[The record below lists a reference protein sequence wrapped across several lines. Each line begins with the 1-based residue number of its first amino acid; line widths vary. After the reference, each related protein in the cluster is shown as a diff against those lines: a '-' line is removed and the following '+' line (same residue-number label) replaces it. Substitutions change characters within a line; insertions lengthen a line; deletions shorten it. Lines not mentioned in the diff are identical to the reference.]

1 MRQRLNYTH
10 LANYFERDTSFIAAH
25 HQPAIMLDLAMSRNV
40 DSHLLLRGTQLFLD
54 DMLTGNKLI
63 SPAQFLTLLSNSQKL
78 LKGDDISFLFG
89 QQILPG
95 FNGPAS
101 QVFNHALNLRQA
113 LIHLCE
119 YHTLLLPIC
128 TPRYF
133 ESDTHFFIYWL
144 DNCGADASQ
153 SSGLHTFLIEAH
165 MTAVARMAAKM
176 SQQNLPWRFNFT
188 HEEPRYVEQYWVHLN
203 EDISFNQ
210 QLNMMSIPLE
220 YANQTWSQTAQV
232 SLQLA
237 TLGSK
242 MQLNDLGWQASFLD
256 ALHDY
261 LMQNIQQNLQ
271 LESVATAFNV
281 SSATLKRKL
290 LKHHTHFQEQL
301 DLARKHVA
309 LYLYQIKGYQ
319 HHDVADY
326 LRFNDINN
334 FRRAFKRWT
343 GLPPGQLLQANCF

>member
-1 MRQRLNYTH
+1 MRIQS
-10 LANYFERDTSFIAAH
+10 NYFERDTGFIAAH
-25 HQPAIMLDLAMSRNV
+25 HQPAIMLDLAMSRDV
-40 DSHLLLRGTQLFLD
+40 DSHLLLRGTQLFLE
-54 DMLTGNKLI
+54 DMLTGHKLI
-63 SPAQFLTLLSNSQKL
+63 SPAQFLTLLSNGQKL
-78 LKGDDISFLFG
+78 LKGEDISFLFG

-119 YHTLLLPIC
+119 YHTLLSPLC

-133 ESDTHFFIYWL
+133 ESESHFFIYWL
-144 DNCGADASQ
+144 DNCGAGA
-153 SSGLHTFLIEAH
+153 LHTFLIEAH
-165 MTAVARMAAKM
+165 MTAVTRMASKM
-176 SQQNLPWRFNFT
+176 SQQTLPWRFNFT

-203 EDISFNQ
+203 EEVSFNQ

-220 YANQTWSQTAQV
+220 YANQTWSQSALV

-242 MQLNDLGWQASFLD
+242 MQLHDLGWQQSFLD
-256 ALHDY
+256 TLYDY
-261 LMQNIQQNLQ
+261 LRQNIQQNLQ
-271 LESVATAFNV
+271 LDTVATAFGM
-281 SSATLKRKL
+281 SSASLKRKL
-290 LKHHTHFQEQL
+290 LKHDTHFQEQL

-343 GLPPGQLLQANCF
+343 GLPPGRLLQANCF